1 MEEGTGGAIPVLPPT
16 LAGVFLDAL
25 AFAGAQ
31 LTWLVERDIR
41 FQGSHAVYARLETML
56 GKSDTGY
63 DNMVTAA
70 YIAFSGGIDGHV
82 LLCMTPEAS
91 NSLACS
97 LLMCDDITTP
107 QMHYLAD
114 SMIGEIA
121 NVAASAF
128 LSAVADF
135 AQLRVLPSPPSVV
148 HDMLG
153 AVLQSLVVEVAQTQ
167 MWGIFIETEIVVE
180 GDALGGTLVL
190 LPSLDSCSRLEQI
203 AASRPPPLDSATGD

>member
-1 MEEGTGGAIPVLPPT
+1 MEEGTGGVIPVLPPA

-31 LTWLVERDIR
+31 LTGLVERDIR
-41 FQGSHAVYARLETML
+41 FQASHAAYARLETML
-56 GKSDTGY
+56 GNAEKGY
-63 DNMVTAA
+63 DNLVTAA

-82 LLCMTPEAS
+82 LLCMSPEAS

-97 LLMCDDITTP
+97 LLMCDDISSP
-107 QMHYLAD
+107 QMRYLAD

-128 LSAVADF
+128 LSAVADS

-180 GDALGGTLVL
+180 DDTLGGTLVL
-190 LPSLDSCSRLEQI
+190 LPSLESCSRLEQI
-203 AASRPPPLDSATGD
+203 VASRPSPLDLASAG